1 MCRARQIATLV
12 LFTSLAVACDQIA
25 ASPSPG
31 IEANN
36 SAPIYTRYPTYTL
49 YPTYTP
55 YPTYTM
61 PSLSADIESLV
72 WPNGPRDDVISWTD
86 AADYIGTELIV
97 EGTVVRSHNSGEV
110 VFLNFSED
118 YQGTFTVVI
127 FSEDWSKFPQPPET
141 IFYGRQIRVQGPIE
155 EYQGA
160 PEIVVRDPWQIE
172 VALTLGREEA
182 CDCGTPVVIEVTVTA
197 TPSVS
202 DEPTLTS
209 EPVQPT
215 TAVTEPAPAIEVVNW
230 QDAAAFA
237 GQTVTVEGQVVDTYN
252 SGKVVFLNFDEDYRH
267 SFKVVIFPEA
277 WPLFPVPP
285 EEMYRGQLVQ
295 VSGQVKMYQGAPE
308 IIVETPDAIRIL
320 E

>member
-61 PSLSADIESLV
+61 PSLSADVESLV
-72 WPNGPRDDVISWTD
+72 WPNGPRDDVISWID

-182 CDCGTPVVIEVTVTA
+182 CDCGTPVVIEVTVTT